1 MIDNIHRK
9 RQKMINRRLARFLS
23 RLLNRFRI
31 LKYFLLSTGY
41 VSGRLIRIQ
50 PVLTVGEGKI
60 AALGRVCIGCFP
72 SPHFFST
79 YAHIEARQMSSSVVI
94 GEGTQINNGFV
105 LIAEQSSIEI
115 GRNCLIGTM
124 VEIYDSDFHALS
136 KEDRDASVPH
146 QCMPVR
152 IEDNVFIGS
161 NVKILKG
168 VTIGEGAVIG
178 NHSLI
183 TKDVPPCCI
192 VAGNPAMPKRFL
204 GQLFNLG

>member
-1 MIDNIHRK
+1 
-9 RQKMINRRLARFLS
+9 MINRRLARFSS
-23 RLLNRFRI
+23 RLLNRLRI

-41 VSGRLIRIQ
+41 VSGKLIRVQ
-50 PVLTVGEGKI
+50 PVLTVGEGQI
-60 AALGRVCIGCFP
+60 AALGRVCIGCCP

-79 YAHIEARQMSSSVVI
+79 YAHIEARQINSSVRI

-105 LIAEQSSIEI
+105 AIADQSSIEI

-136 KEDRDASVPH
+136 KEERNASVPH
-146 QCMPVR
+146 QCKPVK

-168 VTIGEGAVIG
+168 VTVGEGAVVG

-192 VAGNPAMPKRFL
+192 AAGNPAMPRRFI
-204 GQLFNLG
+204 GQLSNLG